1 MNSIYTRIRNYESV
15 IAFLGCWPSFDD
27 FEVISILLERIGYE
41 GSVGPSLTIKFSAFC
56 PDAAPNSPERRN
68 CLLTLQFTEVE
79 NLKIEGFNH
88 QNAINGFL
96 ISSQW
101 SERLGREIISV
112 KIVQGFGV
120 GCTFDCGVIDV
131 LSIKPIESNDQSL
144 CI

>member
-27 FEVISILLERIGYE
+27 FEIISILLERIGYK
-41 GSVGPSLTIKFSAFC
+41 GSVGPSLTIEFSAFC
-56 PDAAPNSPERRN
+56 PDEAPNSSERRN
-68 CLLTLQFTEVE
+68 CLLTLRFIEVE

-101 SERLGREIISV
+101 SERLGRDVFSV

-120 GCTFDCGVIDV
+120 GCTFDCAEIDV
-131 LSIKPIESNDQSL
+131 LSIKPAKSNNQSE
-144 CI
+144 CA